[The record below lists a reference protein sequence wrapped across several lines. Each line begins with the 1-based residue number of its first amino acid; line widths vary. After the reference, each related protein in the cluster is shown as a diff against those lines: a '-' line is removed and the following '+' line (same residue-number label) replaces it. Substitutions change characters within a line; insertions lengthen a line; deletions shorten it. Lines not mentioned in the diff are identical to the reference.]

1 MKKIFK
7 DYKDAINSFSGNAKL
22 FLVALFILSMSQGG
36 FNTIFNLYLSSGGIR
51 NSVIGYIISM
61 GGIGAAIM
69 SIPSGILSDRIGRK
83 KVLLFGATLIPLTLL
98 ISAITIDPKILFI
111 SYLAYGAAGAILRI
125 TTNPFLA
132 ENSGIYE
139 RVHLFSLAFISTMLG
154 NMTGSFLSGRIG
166 NLFTTNEFLSM
177 RYSLIFFALIS
188 SLSFIFLLIIKEIKR
203 ERDIEKLKM
212 SFREDLSVAVKFI
225 TQRGLIALGAGFIV
239 PFFNLY
245 FSQVFGLKPES
256 IGNIFSVMSI
266 FFFVFAF
273 FGPHLSKKI
282 GIVKS
287 VVFFELASLPFL
299 VILGNRPPLTLA
311 ILSFWI
317 RGGLMNSV
325 APLNSTLLMNLISE
339 ERRGTIQSFANLVW
353 NILRSVGTFFG
364 GILIEKRGFGL
375 NFYITLIIYS
385 TTILIYY
392 LMFSKYEKVLSQK
405 KG

>member
-1 MKKIFK
+1 
-7 DYKDAINSFSGNAKL
+7 
-22 FLVALFILSMSQGG
+22 MSHGG

-69 SIPSGILSDRIGRK
+69 AIPSEVIGDKFGRK
-83 KVLLFGATLIPLTLL
+83 KVLLLGALLIPLTLFV
-98 ISAITIDPKILFI
+98 SAITISPSILFI
-111 SYLAYGAAGAILRI
+111 SYLIYGAAGAILRI

-139 RVHLFSLAFISTMLG
+139 RIHLFSVAFISTMLG

-166 NLFTTNEFLSM
+166 NIFTANEFLSM

-188 SLSFIFLLIIKEIKR
+188 SLSFIFLLTIKEIKK
-203 ERDIEKLKM
+203 ERDIERLKCTLK
-212 SFREDLSVAVKFI
+212 EDLNIAVKFI

-245 FSQVFGLKPES
+245 FAQVFKLKPAS

-287 VVFFELASLPFL
+287 VVILEAASLAFL
-299 VILGNRPPLTLA
+299 LILGDKPPLTLA

-325 APLNSTLLMNLISE
+325 APLNSTLLMNLISK
-339 ERRGTIQSFANLVW
+339 ERRGTIQSFANLIW

-364 GILIEKRGFGL
+364 GILIEKKGFGL

-385 TTILIYY
+385 TTIIIYY
-392 LMFSKYEKVLSQK
+392 LMFSRYEVS
-405 KG
+405 